1 MMYAGFQSG
10 YMESSIR
17 CHSGYCTG
25 HADACGHMDGV
36 MSQSSA
42 NTTIVIWCIAAA
54 IYEKKHI
61 QKERT

>member
-1 MMYAGFQSG
+1 MLVFNAVIWNLLFAVIPDIAQAMQTPAATW
-10 YMESSIR
+10 M
-17 CHSGYCTG
+17 
-25 HADACGHMDGV
+25 AV

-42 NTTIVIWCIAAA
+42 NTAIVIWCIAAA